1 MIGVIFVMEN
11 VGCVGDAP
19 LYAKDYWCVTDAPY
33 SLYTISSWFA
43 MSQFFLYS
51 YEKARGIMTYDH
63 RNISE

>member
-11 VGCVGDAP
+11 VR
-19 LYAKDYWCVTDAPY
+19 CVTDAPY